1 MKTYFN
7 LNAPASNMPPVG
19 DSRNNVGIVD
29 ITSS

>member
-19 DSRNNVGIVD
+19 DSGNNVGIVD
-29 ITSS
+29 LTSS

>member
-7 LNAPASNMPPVG
+7 LNAPASNIPPVCDG
-19 DSRNNVGIVD
+19 RNNVGIVD